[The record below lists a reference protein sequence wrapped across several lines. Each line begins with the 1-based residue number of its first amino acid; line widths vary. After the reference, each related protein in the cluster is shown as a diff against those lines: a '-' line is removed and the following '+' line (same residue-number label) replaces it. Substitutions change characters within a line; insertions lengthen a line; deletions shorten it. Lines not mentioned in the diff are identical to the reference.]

1 MRHPALK
8 WAVIDNSGDELHKWH
23 TAKDAIGTVYKIR
36 PVYYSGG
43 KKRRFA
49 GYRVQV
55 GNMEIRGFKTMLV
68 DAKSS
73 AQRFANR
80 ANGVVLQKK
89 ERAKRTLDL
98 SDTTVEIEVPKTTAR
113 LILDFT

>member
-8 WAVIDNSGDELHKWH
+8 WTTIENSGRDQLHQWH
-23 TAKDAIGTVYKIR
+23 HAKDAFGTAYKIR
-36 PVYYSGG
+36 PVYYSG
-43 KKRRFA
+43 KTRRFA

-55 GNMEIRGFKTMLV
+55 GNMQIRGYKTMLV
-68 DAKSS
+68 DAKAS

-80 ANGVVLQKK
+80 ANGLVMQKI
-89 ERAKRTLDL
+89 ERSKRGIDL
-98 SDTTVEIEVPKTTAR
+98 SETTMEVEIPKTTAR

>member
-8 WAVIDNSGDELHKWH
+8 WTTIENSGQDPLHQWH

-36 PVYYSGG
+36 PVYYSG
-43 KKRRFA
+43 KTRRFA
-49 GYRVQV
+49 GYRIQV
-55 GNMEIRGFKTMLV
+55 GDMQIRGYKTMLI
-68 DAKSS
+68 DAKAS

-80 ANGVVLQKK
+80 ANGIVLQKK